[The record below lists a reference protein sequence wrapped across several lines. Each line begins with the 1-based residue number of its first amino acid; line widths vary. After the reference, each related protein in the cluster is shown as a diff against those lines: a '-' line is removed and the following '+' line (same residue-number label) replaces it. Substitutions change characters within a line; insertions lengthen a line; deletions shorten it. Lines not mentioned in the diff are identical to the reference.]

1 MSKKNITVTDIILP
15 IISVIIALGT
25 AFIFHACGAKEDGSF
40 MNCHWA
46 ERVVIGLGILM
57 TFLSC
62 AHLFTRSSQAKMGLN
77 LSLAAV
83 SVFTALVPGVI
94 IKLCMMKD
102 MRCHTVMRPAVTV
115 LCAVMFVACI
125 INIFIHN
132 KKGSNQNV
140 DQTAV

>member
-1 MSKKNITVTDIILP
+1 MIKKNLTFTDIILP

-62 AHLFTRSSQAKMGLN
+62 AHLCTSSAQAKMGLS

-83 SVFTALVPGVI
+83 SVFTALVPGVV

-115 LCAVMFVACI
+115 LCAVMLAACVVDM
-125 INIFIHN
+125 FIRK
-132 KKGSNQNV
+132 KKGSN
-140 DQTAV
+140 